1 MRNRDGLITRLV
13 TVLPNENK
21 NVQVALATVMVNLSV
36 ASCCLGDHADPDR
49 EETQVQT
56 LTSVVMLLLE
66 AITEAEAKYRTLVAV
81 GTLLKAGFPDNLRL
95 AKEIGAVEAVQ
106 KWLDHPDALKKEK
119 ECAAFILQI
128 LAS

>member
-36 ASCCLGDHADPDR
+36 ASCCLGGDADPDR

-66 AITEAEAKYRTLVAV
+66 AITESEAKYRTLVAL
-81 GTLLKAGFPDNLRL
+81 GTLLEAGFPDNLRL

-106 KWLDHPDALKKEK
+106 KWMDNPDAVKKER
-119 ECAAFILQI
+119 ECGDFILRI
-128 LAS
+128 L

>member
-36 ASCCLGDHADPDR
+36 ASCCFGDDADPDR

-66 AITEAEAKYRTLVAV
+66 AITEAEAKYRTLVAL

-106 KWLDHPDALKKEK
+106 KWMDNPHAVKKER
-119 ECAAFILQI
+119 ECGAFILQI
-128 LAS
+128 LA

>member
-1 MRNRDGLITRLV
+1 M
-13 TVLPNENK
+13 
-21 NVQVALATVMVNLSV
+21 QVALATVMVNLSV
-36 ASCCLGDHADPDR
+36 ASCCLGDDADPDR

-66 AITEAEAKYRTLVAV
+66 AITEAEAKYRTLVAL

-106 KWLDHPDALKKEK
+106 RWMDNPDAVKKEK
-119 ECAAFILQI
+119 ECGAFILQF
-128 LAS
+128 LA